1 MTPNTGAERSKRTGS
16 NSPRLKNFKFN
27 PERKNRAW
35 FQKIERRDL
44 VDALTIVSTSAL
56 SSFLISFGGPYPNS
70 LGVFFSLFLVG
81 LAVGL
86 FLLYEFPK
94 DRPRDVKNLQV
105 LRLAGLTI
113 ASVVI
118 GRFFLSFGWSPYL
131 IPLPMLTATAT
142 IAFGRQL
149 AVLHSWSICGAL
161 AIAVA
166 RWPLDPQPGPLP
178 EPLLDVPF
186 FFSMGVAST
195 VMAFCC
201 DKIQNRGTLLRA
213 GLLAGLV
220 VATAAMTGQILFKM
234 PSLEK
239 SYERHQAAR
248 TLRDQLDEK
257 LAQNQGKDA
266 AQSAQLIQER
276 SQAVKAMWREYV
288 DFFGHSFWGFINC
301 AFSGFFLYEIL
312 RWIERF
318 FGVVTRLH
326 LVQLA
331 DLNEPLLRRLNME
344 TPGTYHHCQMV
355 AQLGEAAAEDIGAD
369 SLLVRVGAYYH
380 DIGKMAK
387 PHYFT
392 ENNPFSSKKHGRLT
406 PTLSTLIIH
415 AHVKD
420 GIELAHSLNLPQK
433 IIDFIP
439 EHHGTTAC
447 EFFYRQAVD
456 HAKANNL
463 PIPDKDM
470 FRYPGPKPRTKE
482 TAIILVSDSVEA
494 ATRSLKNPSPGRIR
508 GLVHEII
515 IDKLLDHQFDEC
527 PLTLGELGTIE
538 DTLVRKLT
546 WMHHARIRYPEK
558 VQTKQ
563 QAKLKAL
570 DRERHGGLDKDPSE
584 VQGPKPEIKAIESKE
599 SKESKEGEVAQEA
612 SEMPESGTEHPEKS
626 PENEK
631 KTASNTQ
638 DSDPSA
644 RPGEGL

>member
-1 MTPNTGAERSKRTGS
+1 
-16 NSPRLKNFKFN
+16 
-27 PERKNRAW
+27 
-35 FQKIERRDL
+35 
-44 VDALTIVSTSAL
+44 
-56 SSFLISFGGPYPNS
+56 
-70 LGVFFSLFLVG
+70 
-81 LAVGL
+81 
-86 FLLYEFPK
+86 
-94 DRPRDVKNLQV
+94 
-105 LRLAGLTI
+105 
-113 ASVVI
+113 
-118 GRFFLSFGWSPYL
+118 
-131 IPLPMLTATAT
+131 
-142 IAFGRQL
+142 
-149 AVLHSWSICGAL
+149 
-161 AIAVA
+161 
-166 RWPLDPQPGPLP
+166 
-178 EPLLDVPF
+178 
-186 FFSMGVAST
+186 
-195 VMAFCC
+195 
-201 DKIQNRGTLLRA
+201 IQNRGTLLRA
-213 GLLAGLV
+213 GILAGLV
-220 VATAAMTGQILFKM
+220 IAVAAILGQLLFEM
-234 PSLEK
+234 PSLK
-239 SYERHQAAR
+239 KAYQRHEDALKVR
-248 TLRDQLDEK
+248 SLLDDQLSKSSSKDE
-257 LAQNQGKDA
+257 AQNAKMVT
-266 AQSAQLIQER
+266 ER
-276 SQAVKAMWREYV
+276 SKAVKAMWREYV

-355 AQLGEAAAEDIGAD
+355 AQLAEAAAEDIGAD

-420 GIELAHSLNLPQK
+420 GIELARSLNLPQK

-456 HAKANNL
+456 HAKENDL

-508 GLVHEII
+508 SLVHEII
-515 IDKLLDHQFDEC
+515 IDKLLDHQFDES
-527 PLTLGELGTIE
+527 PITLGELGTVE

-558 VQTKQ
+558 VQTAQ

-570 DRERHGGLDKDPSE
+570 DRERHGGLEKDPKE
-584 VQGPKPEIKAIESKE
+584 IQGPQQAQASLPAPKEIEPSEKPKEQEQAVPVDEKA
-599 SKESKEGEVAQEA
+599 
-612 SEMPESGTEHPEKS
+612 SG
-626 PENEK
+626 NEK
-631 KTASNTQ
+631 KPASNTEE
-638 DSDPSA
+638 SDASA
-644 RPGEGL
+644 AS